1 MKRNLVLVLM
11 AVVLMAAAS
20 VAGAATRSNHES
32 GPNPGTLELNL
43 GYAKSSEDMGNGDTM
58 GGGLA
63 FGAAYWM
70 HPSPSVSWGP
80 EVSFDNMGNVQYDN
94 GFTANNEI
102 SMHLLRV
109 NPAVRYTFTKGV
121 GTQFFG
127 QAGAGLYSVTA
138 KIDDS
143 VVGTASDS
151 ESKFGFNL
159 GAGVD
164 FPVSPKSRMN
174 VTGLYHNV
182 ATDGSSLNYL
192 QFRAGFAFN
201 L

>member
-1 MKRNLVLVLM
+1 MKRNLVLTLSALMLM
-11 AVVLMAAAS
+11 AVAS
-20 VAGAATRSNHES
+20 TAGAVPRKHHDS
-32 GPNPGTLELNL
+32 GPNPGTLEVNL
-43 GYAKSSEDMGNGDTM
+43 GYAKSSEDMGDGETM

-70 HPSPSVSWGP
+70 HPSPALSWGP
-80 EVSFDNMGNVQYDN
+80 EISFDNMGTLQYDN
-94 GFTANNEI
+94 GFTTDNEL
-102 SMHLLRV
+102 SMHLIRV
-109 NPAVRYTFTKGV
+109 HPTVRYTFSKGI

-143 VVGTASDS
+143 ALGTASDS
-151 ESKFGFNL
+151 ESKFGFNM

-174 VTGLYHNV
+174 VTALFHNV
-182 ATDGSSLNYL
+182 STDGESLNYL
-192 QFRAGFAFN
+192 QFRAGIGFN

>member
-1 MKRNLVLVLM
+1 MNRNLVLVLT
-11 AVVLMAAAS
+11 AVVLMAVAS
-20 VAGAATRSNHES
+20 TAGATTRPHHES
-32 GPNPGTLELNL
+32 GSNPGTMEVNL
-43 GYAKSSEDMGNGDTM
+43 GFAKSSEDMGNGDTM

-63 FGAAYWM
+63 FGAAYWL
-70 HPSPSVSWGP
+70 HPSPALSWGP
-80 EVSFDNMGNVQYDN
+80 EISFDNMGSVEYDN
-94 GFTANNEI
+94 GFTANNTA
-102 SMHLLRV
+102 SMHLIRV
-109 NPAVRYTFTKGV
+109 HPTFRYTFTKGI

-143 VVGTASDS
+143 VLGTASGSD
-151 ESKFGFNL
+151 SKFGFNL

-174 VTGLYHNV
+174 VTALYHDV
-182 ATDGSSLNYL
+182 ATSGQSLNYL
-192 QFRAGFAFN
+192 QIRAGFGFT

>member
-1 MKRNLVLVLM
+1 MKRNLVLTLSALVLM
-11 AVVLMAAAS
+11 AVAS
-20 VAGAATRSNHES
+20 TAGAVPRKHHDS
-32 GPNPGTLELNL
+32 GPNPGTLEVNL
-43 GYAKSSEDMGNGDTM
+43 GYAKSSEDMGDGETM

-70 HPSPSVSWGP
+70 HPSPALSWGP
-80 EVSFDNMGNVQYDN
+80 EISFDNMGTLQYDN
-94 GFTANNEI
+94 GFTTDNEL
-102 SMHLLRV
+102 SMHLIRV
-109 NPAVRYTFTKGV
+109 HPTVRYTFSKGI

-143 VVGTASDS
+143 ALGTASDS
-151 ESKFGFNL
+151 ESKFGFNM

-174 VTGLYHNV
+174 VTALFHNV
-182 ATDGSSLNYL
+182 STDGESLNYL
-192 QFRAGFAFN
+192 QFRAGIGFN

>member
-1 MKRNLVLVLM
+1 MKRNLVLVLT
-11 AVVLMAAAS
+11 AVVLMAVS
-20 VAGAATRSNHES
+20 STVGAATRPHHDS
-32 GPNPGTLELNL
+32 GSNPGTFEVNL

-70 HPSPSVSWGP
+70 HPSPALSWGP
-80 EVSFDNMGNVQYDN
+80 EISFDNMGTVEYDN

-102 SMHLLRV
+102 SMHLIRV
-109 NPAVRYTFTKGV
+109 HPTLRYTFTKGV

-127 QAGAGLYSVTA
+127 QTGAGLYSVTA

-143 VVGTASDS
+143 VVGNASDS

-159 GAGVD
+159 GAGID
-164 FPVSPKSRMN
+164 FPVGPTSRMN
-174 VTGLYHNV
+174 VTALYHNV
-182 ATDGSSLNYL
+182 ATEGQSLNYM
-192 QFRAGFAFN
+192 QVRAGFGFN